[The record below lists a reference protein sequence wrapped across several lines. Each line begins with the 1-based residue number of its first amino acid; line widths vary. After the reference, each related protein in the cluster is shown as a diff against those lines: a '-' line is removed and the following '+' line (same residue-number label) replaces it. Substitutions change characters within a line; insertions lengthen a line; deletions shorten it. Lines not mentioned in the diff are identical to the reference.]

1 MTEPLPY
8 FLITVKVIALEKVS
22 FSSMQNLETVFNT
35 LIADGK
41 YSLLNRHHL
50 TQPIQILL
58 SLKQKSF
65 SQFFSAFLKSTL
77 NFGYFPK
84 KDDPHSRCRSE
95 ITGSKNVIKQMSKKS
110 VFRGPSNKQHGER
123 AKTLLQSGWQHL
135 YQICWSLWTEFN
147 LEMALL
153 VLSKILT
160 VFVKT
165 MSVDDKYSL
174 LNRENLTQPIM
185 ILLSHK

>member
-50 TQPIQILL
+50 TQPIQLLL

-110 VFRGPSNKQHGER
+110 VFRGPSTSNMVNGPKHYCNLDDSTFTKFVDHCER
-123 AKTLLQSGWQHL
+123 
-135 YQICWSLWTEFN
+135 N
-147 LEMALL
+147 LIWKWL
-153 VLSKILT
+153 
-160 VFVKT
+160 F
-165 MSVDDKYSL
+165 
-174 LNRENLTQPIM
+174 
-185 ILLSHK
+185 